1 MKKNLL
7 LPLLMLLSS
16 VAFASTDH
24 YILRDNSHVYHLKI
38 TKIADDIKVSA
49 DVDFEPNASETGKR
63 ACSADISGEA
73 KSESE
78 NVLVMKRQMEGEA
91 HFCTLKI
98 QLNPTG
104 AKLEQSKDCS
114 YFAAGLCHF
123 NTDGK
128 ELLKVK

>member
-63 ACSADISGEA
+63 
-73 KSESE
+73 
-78 NVLVMKRQMEGEA
+78 
-91 HFCTLKI
+91 
-98 QLNPTG
+98 
-104 AKLEQSKDCS
+104 
-114 YFAAGLCHF
+114 
-123 NTDGK
+123 
-128 ELLKVK
+128 